1 MLTVLTHS
9 QQAAFVFVWQVHEAR
24 VGPAAPLARGW
35 CAQLAVVVSK
45 RLHAQR
51 AVERG
56 TASAPCGK
64 DPRGRVHAEAS
75 YKCGQ
80 ATAAC
85 DPVPQGCAR

>member
-1 MLTVLTHS
+1 MGL
-9 QQAAFVFVWQVHEAR
+9 AAS
-24 VGPAAPLARGW
+24 LARGIR
-35 CAQLAVVVSK
+35 AQLAVVVSM

-64 DPRGRVHAEAS
+64 DPRGRVHAKAS
-75 YKCGQ
+75 YTRGQ

-85 DPVPQGCAR
+85 DPVPRMCKVRKLG